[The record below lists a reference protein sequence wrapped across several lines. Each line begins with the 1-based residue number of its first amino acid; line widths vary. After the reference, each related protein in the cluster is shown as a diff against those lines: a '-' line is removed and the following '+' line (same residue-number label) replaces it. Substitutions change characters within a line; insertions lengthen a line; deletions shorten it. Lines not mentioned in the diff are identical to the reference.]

1 MTTLNRT
8 TCRRLQKLPQ
18 LRSVWEGDR
27 RVLPNGMST
36 RDSDAVGE
44 CILWVDGSEGVV
56 RAMDVVA
63 PEVGHEAV
71 VRTLLR
77 AMEHPHS
84 FTKPARPCKIVVRDR
99 ELQFLLRG
107 ILQDLDIVVDYE
119 PALPVIDELLR
130 GFEEFSSNRP
140 PHLPPYLDRLLNQAA
155 ATIWKDAPWDY
166 LQEQQI
172 VAITVSTA
180 ALSDSPAETLREQPA
195 KAPVT
200 EPETLYVSIMG
211 MLGMEYGLLLYRSIE
226 SLKQF
231 RQQAM
236 QPHSLEVM
244 EEAFLQQDCLF
255 LTYEAEEAGVLDEDV
270 NLVATLPPDAIEANF
285 GNIHPLEGIRPVLYT
300 EEATTVFL
308 ALEGLHRFLQKHA
321 RKLKD
326 NKFPALSSCFQIPL
340 PVATELQLASRQ
352 TPSLL
357 PPMATVHV
365 ETLPDLADEL
375 LGPEKES
382 DRPILRNNLLPEK
395 CLVSIGMLPWHHVR
409 VVRQRAA
416 HYQKPDRTFPEK
428 GQGLPIVLV
437 QTSRPKAKQLMQQIA
452 EAEGLEAICFTPGE
466 DPFGEKQFDLGILKL
481 ANQQLQLFGEYLA
494 HDPIHRNARKK
505 WDQRCRSTQGYCGLV
520 IAMGISVARE
530 NPQAEHMLG
539 LYEVPFLTPAELG
552 LGPLQLQ
559 PPLLP
564 DWAWEDWKG
573 E

>member
-8 TCRRLQKLPQ
+8 TCRRLRQLPQ
-18 LRSVWEGDR
+18 LTSVWEGDR

-36 RDSDAVGE
+36 RDGDAAGE

-84 FTKPARPCKIVVRDR
+84 FTKPARPRKIVVRDR

-107 ILQDLDIVVDYE
+107 ILQNLDIVVEYE
-119 PALPVIDELLR
+119 PTLPVIDELLR

-140 PHLPPYLDRLLNQAA
+140 PQLPPQFATLLNRIA
-155 ATIWKDAPWDY
+155 ATIWEDAPWDY

-172 VAITVSTA
+172 IAITV
-180 ALSDSPAETLREQPA
+180 P
-195 KAPVT
+195 PVGGSEGEAGEHRGTT

-211 MLGMEYGLLLYRSIE
+211 MLGMEYGLLLYRSLE

-231 RQQAM
+231 RASAM

-255 LTYEAEEAGVLDEDV
+255 VTYEASEEEADEGMD
-270 NLVATLPPDAIEANF
+270 LATLDPAVIQPNF
-285 GNIHPLEGIRPVLYT
+285 GNIHPLEGIRPMLYT
-300 EEATTVFL
+300 EEAITVFL
-308 ALEGLHRFLQKHA
+308 ALEGLHRFIQKHA
-321 RKLKD
+321 RKLQHQE
-326 NKFPALSSCFQIPL
+326 FPALSSRFQIPV
-340 PVATELQLASRQ
+340 PVATELQLASKRSTETSPKSSQ
-352 TPSLL
+352 
-357 PPMATVHV
+357 PPTHPTVTVKV
-365 ETLPDLADEL
+365 ETLPDLATEL
-375 LGPEKES
+375 LGPETES
-382 DRPILRNNLLPEK
+382 EMPILRNNLLPEK
-395 CLVSIGMLPWHHVR
+395 CLVSIGMLPWTHVR
-409 VVRQRAA
+409 VVRERAE
-416 HYQKPDRTFPEK
+416 HYQKPERTFPEK

-437 QTSRPKAKQLMQQIA
+437 QTSRAKAKQLLQQIA
-452 EAEGLEAICFTPGE
+452 EAGGLAAICFNPGE
-466 DPFGEKQFDLGILKL
+466 DPFGEEQFDLGILQL

-520 IAMGISVARE
+520 VAMGISVARE

-539 LYEVPFLTPAELG
+539 LYEVPFLTPNELG

-559 PPLLP
+559 PPFLP
-564 DWAWEDWKG
+564 DWVWEDW
-573 E
+573 EEE

>member
-8 TCRRLQKLPQ
+8 TCRRLQQLPQ
-18 LRSVWEGDR
+18 LTSVWEGDR

-36 RDSDAVGE
+36 RDGDAAGE

-84 FTKPARPCKIVVRDR
+84 FTKPARPRKIVVRDR

-107 ILQDLDIVVDYE
+107 ILQDLDIIVDYE

-130 GFEEFSSNRP
+130 GFEEFASNRP
-140 PHLPPYLDRLLNQAA
+140 PQLPPQMDRLLNQVA
-155 ATIWKDAPWDY
+155 ATIWEDAPWDY

-172 VAITVSTA
+172 VAITVSPNPHPDEKTQTA
-180 ALSDSPAETLREQPA
+180 SAA
-195 KAPVT
+195 
-200 EPETLYVSIMG
+200 EPEILYVSIMG
-211 MLGMEYGLLLYRSIE
+211 MLGMEYGLLLYRSLE

-231 RQQAM
+231 RALAM

-255 LTYEAEEAGVLDEDV
+255 LTYEASEEADRVDNVDL
-270 NLVATLPPDAIEANF
+270 ATLAPEAIQANF

-300 EEATTVFL
+300 EEAITVFL
-308 ALEGLHRFLQKHA
+308 ALEGLHRFLQKHT
-321 RKLKD
+321 RKLQHHD
-326 NKFPALSSCFQIPL
+326 FPALSSRFQISL
-340 PVATELQLASRQ
+340 PPATELQLASQRG
-352 TPSLL
+352 PS
-357 PPMATVHV
+357 PTQPTATVKV

-375 LGPEKES
+375 LGPDNEI
-382 DRPILRNNLLPEK
+382 DVPILRNNLLPEN
-395 CLVSIGMLPWHHVR
+395 CLVSIGMLPWTHVR
-409 VVRQRAA
+409 MVRQRAI

-428 GQGLPIVLV
+428 GQGLPIILV

-452 EAEGLEAICFTPGE
+452 EAGGLEAICFNPGE
-466 DPFGEKQFDLGILKL
+466 DPFGEEQFDLGILKL
-481 ANQQLQLFGEYLA
+481 ANQQMQLFGEYLI

-520 IAMGISVARE
+520 VAMGISVARE
-530 NPQAEHMLG
+530 NPQVEHMLG
-539 LYEVPFLTPAELG
+539 LYEVPFLTPTELG
-552 LGPLQLQ
+552 LGSLQLQ
-559 PPLLP
+559 PPFLP
-564 DWAWEDWKG
+564 DWVWEDG
-573 E
+573 EED

>member
-18 LRSVWEGDR
+18 LTSVWEGDR

-36 RDSDAVGE
+36 RDGDAAGE

-84 FTKPARPCKIVVRDR
+84 FTKPARPRKIVVRDR

-107 ILQDLDIVVDYE
+107 ILQDLDIIVDYE

-130 GFEEFSSNRP
+130 GFEEFASNRP
-140 PHLPPYLDRLLNQAA
+140 PQLPPHLDRLLNQVA
-155 ATIWKDAPWDY
+155 ATIWEDAPWDY

-172 VAITVSTA
+172 IAITIFLPPLPDEKTS
-180 ALSDSPAETLREQPA
+180 
-195 KAPVT
+195 KASAT

-211 MLGMEYGLLLYRSIE
+211 MLGMEYGLLLYRSLE

-231 RQQAM
+231 RASAM

-255 LTYEAEEAGVLDEDV
+255 LTYEAREEADRVDNIDLASLSPE
-270 NLVATLPPDAIEANF
+270 AIQANF

-300 EEATTVFL
+300 EEAITVFL
-308 ALEGLHRFLQKHA
+308 ALEALHRFLQKHA
-321 RKLKD
+321 RKLQQQH
-326 NKFPALSSCFQIPL
+326 FPALNSRFQIAL
-340 PVATELQLASRQ
+340 PAATELQLASQRPSSPTQQ
-352 TPSLL
+352 T
-357 PPMATVHV
+357 ATVKL
-365 ETLPDLADEL
+365 ETLPDLAAEL
-375 LGPEKES
+375 VGP
-382 DRPILRNNLLPEK
+382 DNTIDVPLLRNNLLPEN
-395 CLVSIGMLPWHHVR
+395 CLVSIGMLPWPHVR
-409 VVRQRAA
+409 TVRQRAV

-428 GQGLPIVLV
+428 GQGLPIILV
-437 QTSRPKAKQLMQQIA
+437 QTSRPKAKQLIQQIA
-452 EAEGLEAICFTPGE
+452 EAGGLEAICFNPGE
-466 DPFGEKQFDLGILKL
+466 DPFGEEQFDLGILKL
-481 ANQQLQLFGEYLA
+481 ANQQMQLFGEYLA

-530 NPQAEHMLG
+530 NPQAEHMLA
-539 LYEVPFLTPAELG
+539 LYEVPFLTPKELG
-552 LGPLQLQ
+552 IGPLQLQ

-564 DWAWEDWKG
+564 DWVWEED
-573 E
+573 EED

>member
-18 LRSVWEGDR
+18 LTSVWEGDR

-36 RDSDAVGE
+36 REGDAAGE

-63 PEVGHEAV
+63 PEVGQEAV

-84 FTKPARPCKIVVRDR
+84 FTKPARPRKIVVRDR

-140 PHLPPYLDRLLNQAA
+140 PQLPPHFEALLNQVA
-155 ATIWKDAPWDY
+155 ATIWEDAPWDY

-172 VAITVSTA
+172 VAITV
-180 ALSDSPAETLREQPA
+180 P
-195 KAPVT
+195 PVT
-200 EPETLYVSIMG
+200 LPDHEATATRTAEPETLYVSVMG
-211 MLGMEYGLLLYRSIE
+211 MLGMEYGLLLYRSLE

-255 LTYEAEEAGVLDEDV
+255 VTYEASEDV
-270 NLVATLPPDAIEANF
+270 EVDESVNLGMLDPAVIQPNF
-285 GNIHPLEGIRPVLYT
+285 GNIHPLEGIRPVLYM
-300 EEATTVFL
+300 EEAVTVFL
-308 ALEGLHRFLQKHA
+308 ALEGLHRFIHKHA
-321 RKLKD
+321 RKLQHKE
-326 NKFPALSSCFQIPL
+326 FPALSSRFQVPF
-340 PVATELQLASRQ
+340 PVATELQLASTQ
-352 TPSLL
+352 KAAPPS
-357 PPMATVHV
+357 TVSVKV

-375 LGPEKES
+375 LGPEADIEV
-382 DRPILRNNLLPEK
+382 PVLRNNLLPEK
-395 CLVSIGMLPWHHVR
+395 CLVSIGMLPWTHVR
-409 VVRQRAA
+409 MVRARAD
-416 HYQKPDRTFPEK
+416 HYQKPDHSFPEK

-452 EAEGLEAICFTPGE
+452 AAGGLSAICFNPGE
-466 DPFGEKQFDLGILKL
+466 DPFGEEQFDLGILKL
-481 ANQQLQLFGEYLA
+481 ADEQLQLFGEYLA

-520 IAMGISVARE
+520 VAMGISVARE

-559 PPLLP
+559 PPFLP
-564 DWAWEDWKG
+564 DWLWEK